1 MDSKAL
7 QQEQRNYK
15 LRFAALTAALLVV
28 FFASFALG
36 RYPVSPSDFVKILLS
51 RAADLLSYLTQG
63 FPADFPLRFEFRV
76 TRTWEAAAELVA
88 LNVRFP
94 RIIAAAAIGA
104 ALAAAGA
111 AYQGMFRNPL
121 VSPDILGASFGAGF
135 GAAFGILMRFG
146 YLGISASAFL
156 FGTVAV
162 LTAYAI
168 SRRSRRMDSILAMVL
183 TGMMV
188 SSLFSAA
195 TSFVKLVADTEEA
208 LPAITYWL
216 MGSLASIR
224 YKDLAFSGIP
234 IVAGLVVLLLLRW
247 RINLLTV
254 GEDEAKSMGVDTLRL
269 RVAVIL
275 CATMLTAA
283 SVAIS
288 GMIGWVGLVIPHF
301 CRMLFGHDYSRLMPA
316 SMMFGAAFLIAV
328 DDAAR
333 LITTSEIPIG
343 ILTAFVGA
351 PVFVYLI
358 LSGGNNRYDC

>member
-1 MDSKAL
+1 LENRAL
-7 QQEQRNYK
+7 RAEEKQYGA
-15 LRFAALTAALLVV
+15 RFATLAAALLLI

-36 RYPVSPSDFVKILLS
+36 RYPISPFELVRILFAHLLS
-51 RAADLLSYLTQG
+51 AAARISPGFLRAFFSDVLM
-63 FPADFPLRFEFRV
+63 PE
-76 TRTWEAAAELVA
+76 RTWDAAAEIVT

-94 RIIAAAAIGA
+94 RIIAAAVIGA
-104 ALAAAGA
+104 ALSAAGA

-121 VSPDILGASFGAGF
+121 VSPDILGASWGAGF
-135 GAAFGILMRFG
+135 GAALGILLRFG
-146 YLGISASAFL
+146 YLGVSTSAFL
-156 FGTVAV
+156 FGMGAV
-162 LTAYAI
+162 TAAYAI

-195 TSFVKLVADTEEA
+195 TSFIKLTADTEEA

-224 YKDLAFSGIP
+224 YADLAFSGIP
-234 IVAGLVVLLLLRW
+234 IAAGLVLLLLLRW

-254 GEDEAKSMGVDTLRL
+254 SEDESRSMGVDTLRL

-275 CATMLTAA
+275 CATLLTAA

-301 CRMLFGHDYSRLMPA
+301 CRMLFGHDYNRLMPA
-316 SMMFGAAFLIAV
+316 SMMFGAAFLMAV

-333 LITTSEIPIG
+333 LIATSEIPIG

-358 LSGGNNRYDC
+358 LSGGGRYDC

>member
-1 MDSKAL
+1 LA
-7 QQEQRNYK
+7 
-15 LRFAALTAALLVV
+15 AALVLV
-28 FFASFALG
+28 FFMSFALG
-36 RYPVSPSDFVKILLS
+36 RYPVNPADLVKILLS
-51 RAADLLSYLTQG
+51 QLASLISQALPDGVPFPSG
-63 FPADFPLRFEFRV
+63 FE
-76 TRTWEAAAELVA
+76 RTWAEAAETVT
-88 LNVRFP
+88 LNVRLP

-104 ALAAAGA
+104 ALSAAGA

-121 VSPDILGASFGAGF
+121 VSPDILGASSGAGF
-135 GAAFGILMRFG
+135 GAAFGILMRLG
-146 YLGISASAFL
+146 YFGISVSAFL
-156 FGTVAV
+156 FGTGAV

-168 SRRSRRMDSILAMVL
+168 SGRSRRINGILAMVL

-195 TSFVKLVADTEEA
+195 TSFIKLIADTEEA

-224 YKDLAFSGIP
+224 MSDIAFAGVP
-234 IVAGLVVLLLLRW
+234 IAAGLVALLLLRW
-247 RINLLTV
+247 RINLLTL
-254 GEDEAKSMGVDTLRL
+254 GDDEARSMGVNTARL
-269 RVAVIL
+269 RAAVIV
-275 CATMLTAA
+275 CATLLTAA

-301 CRMLFGHDYSRLMPA
+301 CRMIFGHDYSRLMPA
-316 SMMFGAAFLIAV
+316 SMMFGAAFLIVV

-333 LITTSEIPIG
+333 LIATSEIPIG

-358 LSGGNNRYDC
+358 LSGGAGNEY

>member
-1 MDSKAL
+1 MKNKAL
-7 QQEQRNYK
+7 QPEQRNHK
-15 LRFAALTAALLVV
+15 ARFALLAAALLVV

-36 RYPVSPSDFVKILLS
+36 RYPISPPELVKILFA
-51 RAADLLSYLTQG
+51 RALELLSYPARGL
-63 FPADFPLRFEFRV
+63 PADFPLRFDFRIA
-76 TRTWEAAAELVA
+76 RSWDAATEIVA

-94 RIIAAAAIGA
+94 RIVAAAAIGA

-156 FGTVAV
+156 FGTAAV
-162 LTAYAI
+162 LAAYAI
-168 SRRSRRMDSILAMVL
+168 SRQSRRMDGILAMVL

-254 GEDEAKSMGVDTLRL
+254 SEDEAKSMGVDTLRL

-283 SVAIS
+283 SVAVS

-358 LSGGNNRYDC
+358 LSGGNRYDC